1 MRRDRATT
9 RQAAEELGIGISTL
23 QAWAAQGRVKPVWRT
38 PGGHARWDID
48 DLRRQL
54 DMPPAQGDLV
64 PDASSAPVRQPVVA
78 VIATCAEGV
87 LMTKRRDGVPS
98 YGFLTGEIEP
108 GESPADAAVR
118 EAKEE
123 AGLTIRAGHPIAER
137 IHPKSNRLMY
147 YMAATPVH
155 GTKVFV
161 NDEEELAWVGWL
173 SLAEADQRMADY
185 GGMYKPVHDYLTHTL
200 GGSSEPPA

>member
-1 MRRDRATT
+1 M
-9 RQAAEELGIGISTL
+9 E
-23 QAWAAQGRVKPVWRT
+23 PVWRT

-54 DMPPAQGDLV
+54 KMPTAKGELV
-64 PDASSAPVRQPVVA
+64 PEASDAPIRQPVVA
-78 VIATCAEGV
+78 VIATSAEGV
-87 LMTKRRDGVPS
+87 LITKRHDGKPP

-123 AGLTIRAGHPIAER
+123 AGLTIRAGETIAER
-137 IHPKSNRLMY
+137 IHPKTNRLMY

-155 GTKVFV
+155 GIKVFV
-161 NDEEELAWVGWL
+161 NDDQELAWVGWL
-173 SLAEADQRMADY
+173 SLAEADERMAEY
-185 GGMYKPVHDYLTHTL
+185 GGMYGPVHEYLERL
-200 GGSSEPPA
+200 LDVP

>member
-9 RQAAEELGIGISTL
+9 REAADELGIGISTL
-23 QAWAAQGRVKPVWRT
+23 QAWAAKGIVEPAWRT

-54 DMPPAQGDLV
+54 DMPTAKGEPV
-64 PDASSAPVRQPVVA
+64 PEASDAPIRQPVVA

-87 LMTKRRDGVPS
+87 LITKRRDGKPP

-123 AGLTIRAGHPIAER
+123 AGLTIRAGETIAER
-137 IHPKSNRLMY
+137 IHPKTNRLMY
-147 YMAATPVH
+147 YMAAEPVH
-155 GTKVFV
+155 GNKVFV
-161 NDEEELAWVGWL
+161 GDDHELAWVGWL
-173 SLAEADQRMADY
+173 SLAEADERFASF
-185 GGMYKPVHDYLTHTL
+185 GGMYDPVHDYLVRMLKGH
-200 GGSSEPPA
+200 SD

>member
-1 MRRDRATT
+1 VRRDRATT
-9 RQAAEELGIGISTL
+9 RQAADELGIGISTL
-23 QAWAAQGRVKPVWRT
+23 QAWAAKGIVTPVWRT

-54 DMPPAQGDLV
+54 DMPQRTGELV
-64 PDASSAPVRQPVVA
+64 PDASSAPIRQPVVA
-78 VIATCAEGV
+78 VIATSAEGV
-87 LMTKRRDGVPS
+87 LVTKRHDGKPP

-123 AGLTIRAGHPIAER
+123 AGLTIRAGETIAER
-137 IHPKSNRLMY
+137 IHPKTGRMMF

-155 GTKVFV
+155 GIKVFV
-161 NDEEELAWVGWL
+161 GDEDELAWVGWL
-173 SLAEADQRMADY
+173 SLAEADERMAAF
-185 GGMYKPVHDYLTHTL
+185 GGIYEPVHEYLARVL
-200 GGSSEPPA
+200 GQPG